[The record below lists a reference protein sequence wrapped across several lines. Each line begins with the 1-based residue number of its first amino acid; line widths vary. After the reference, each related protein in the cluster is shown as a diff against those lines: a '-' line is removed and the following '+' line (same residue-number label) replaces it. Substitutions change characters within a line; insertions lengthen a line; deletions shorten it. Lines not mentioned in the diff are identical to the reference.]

1 MTHPS
6 VSSISTSLK
15 LDTPTKLLG
24 SLMTVS
30 VKIGDCTIGG
40 GNQLALIA
48 GPCVIESEKIVLT
61 TCERI
66 KEITSRHKIPFIFK
80 SSYSKANRLNIDSYA
95 GPGMRDGLRILEKVK
110 KEFDVSILTDIHTPE
125 EALPVS
131 QIADVLQ
138 IPAFLCRQTDLILSA
153 AKTGK
158 PLNIK
163 KGQFMAPEDMLSIA
177 KKAESVGNKNILLT
191 ERGSFFGYHNLVVD
205 MRSLLI
211 MRNLGYPVVFDATH
225 SLQLPGSQG
234 SCSGG
239 QPQFILPMARAAV
252 ACGCDAL
259 FIETHPDVKNAL
271 CDKDSML
278 PLDKLEEL
286 LIQVKA
292 IDQMIKE
299 KESSM

>member
-1 MTHPS
+1 MA
-6 VSSISTSLK
+6 
-15 LDTPTKLLG
+15 
-24 SLMTVS
+24 VS
-30 VKIGDCTIGG
+30 VKIGNFIIGG
-40 GNQLALIA
+40 ENQLALIA

-66 KEITSRHKIPFIFK
+66 KEIASRHKIPFIFK

-95 GPGMRDGLRILEKVK
+95 GPGLKDGLKILEKVK
-110 KEFDVSILTDIHTPE
+110 KEFEVPILTDIHSPE
-125 EALPVS
+125 EALSVS
-131 QIADVLQ
+131 QVVDVLQ
-138 IPAFLCRQTDLILSA
+138 IPAFLCRQTDLVIAA

-163 KGQFMAPEDMLSIA
+163 KGQFMAPEDMLSIV

-191 ERGSFFGYHNLVVD
+191 ERGTFFGYHNLVVD

-239 QPQFILPMARAAV
+239 LPQFILPLARAAV

-286 LIQVKA
+286 LIQVIA

-299 KESSM
+299 NT

>member
-1 MTHPS
+1 MA
-6 VSSISTSLK
+6 
-15 LDTPTKLLG
+15 
-24 SLMTVS
+24 VS
-30 VKIGDCTIGG
+30 VKIGDFTIGG
-40 GNQLALIA
+40 GNRLALIA
-48 GPCVIESEKIVLT
+48 GPCVIESERIVFN
-61 TCERI
+61 TCEKI
-66 KEITSRHKIPFIFK
+66 KEITSHHKIPFIFK
-80 SSYSKANRLNIDSYA
+80 SSYSKANRLKIDSYS
-95 GPGMRDGLRILEKVK
+95 GPGLKDGLKILEKVK
-110 KEFDVSILTDIHTPE
+110 KEFDVPILTDIHNPD

-138 IPAFLCRQTDLILSA
+138 IPAFLCRQTDLVLAA

-158 PLNIK
+158 PINIK
-163 KGQFMAPEDMLSIA
+163 KGQFMAPEDMLPIA

-191 ERGSFFGYHNLVVD
+191 ERGTFFGYHNLVVD
-205 MRSLLI
+205 LRSLLI

-234 SCSGG
+234 GHSGG
-239 QPQFILPMARAAV
+239 QPRFIIPLARAAV

-259 FIETHPDVKNAL
+259 FTETHPDVKNAL

-292 IDQMIKE
+292 IHQVMRDKDVAQTTEAARNQKM
-299 KESSM
+299 

>member
-1 MTHPS
+1 MA
-6 VSSISTSLK
+6 
-15 LDTPTKLLG
+15 
-24 SLMTVS
+24 VS
-30 VKIGDCTIGG
+30 VKIGDYTIGS

-48 GPCVIESEKIVLT
+48 GPCVIESEDIVFA

-66 KEITSRHKIPFIFK
+66 KEIASRHHIPFIFK
-80 SSYSKANRLNIDSYA
+80 SSYSKANRLNIDSYS
-95 GPGMRDGLRILEKVK
+95 GPGLERGLRILEKVK
-110 KEFDVSILTDIHTPE
+110 TKFEVPVLTDIHHPE
-125 EALPVS
+125 EADPVS
-131 QIADVLQ
+131 QVADILQ

-163 KGQFMAPEDMLSIA
+163 KGQFMAPEDMLPIA
-177 KKAESVGNKNILLT
+177 RKAESAGNKNILLT
-191 ERGSFFGYHNLVVD
+191 ERGTFFGYHNLVVD

-234 SCSGG
+234 SHSGG
-239 QPQFILPMARAAV
+239 TPQFVLPMARAAV

-259 FIETHPDVKNAL
+259 FLETHPDVKNAL

-278 PLDKLEEL
+278 PLDNLEEL

-292 IDQMIKE
+292 IDQEVKT
-299 KESSM
+299 KKTQT